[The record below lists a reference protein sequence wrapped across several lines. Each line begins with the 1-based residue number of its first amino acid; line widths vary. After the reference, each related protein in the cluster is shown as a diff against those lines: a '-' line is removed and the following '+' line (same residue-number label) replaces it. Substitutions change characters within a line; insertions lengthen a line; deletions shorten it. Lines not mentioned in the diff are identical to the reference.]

1 MSERLIREALRAEF
15 DAFATALSCVSQ
27 ARPITTKLTY
37 VRTGTN
43 YSITA
48 SSMTPLRLRSEN
60 GLCLRALQGVRPIA
74 DARNRF
80 SHIEQQSYFFELSI
94 DGNNPQELIAFHWD
108 REPPGSAGRGD
119 PHLHVGP
126 AILSK
131 GSSFSI
137 DDFHK
142 VHIPSSHIR
151 FPFVIRFLIE
161 ELGVEPLRPN
171 WDEILANVL
180 D

>member
-15 DAFATALSCVSQ
+15 DAFSAALSCVSQ
-27 ARPITTKLTY
+27 ARPITTKLSHLK
-37 VRTGTN
+37 TGAN

-48 SSMTPLRLRSEN
+48 SSLTPIRLHSAN
-60 GLCLRALQGVRPIA
+60 GYCLRALQIVRPVA

-80 SHIEQQSYFFELSI
+80 SHIERQSYFYEISI
-94 DGNNPQELIAFHWD
+94 DGNNLQELIAFHWD
-108 REPPGSAGRGD
+108 REPPGSTGRSD

-126 AILSK
+126 AVLRK
-131 GSSFSI
+131 GSSFTI

-142 VHIPSSHIR
+142 LHIPSSHIR
-151 FPFVIRFLIE
+151 FPSVIRFLIE
-161 ELGVEPLRPN
+161 ELGVEPLRSN